1 MNFDQVL
8 SAIGGFGRYQKILY
22 IWICLPNVLLAFH
35 MMVSIFTGATP
46 PFYCRDSSSPGPG
59 NQSSFPGTLSQNWS
73 ASSDSSCFSSGVLL
87 QDNRTERVPCGQGWV
102 YSTETFQSTVVTE
115 VQCDAAR

>member
-46 PFYCRDSSSPGPG
+46 PFYCRDSSSPGAG

-102 YSTETFQSTVVTE
+102 YSAETFQSTVVTE